1 MFISFEGIEGCG
13 KTTQVELL
21 AEFLSKL
28 GIPYLVTREPGGTQL
43 GKLIRQIL
51 LDPAHSEME
60 PLTELFLYAA
70 DRAQHIAQ
78 VIRPTLKASRWLIC
92 DRFGDATTV
101 YQGYGRDQD
110 LAFIQQLNEMATQG
124 LWPNLSLLL
133 DCPVEIGL
141 DRARQRIMETDVEGR
156 EDRFEQQG
164 IAFHQKVRE
173 GYLELAAQNPERFR
187 VLDGTL
193 AQEQLHQEIIAL
205 LEPYL
210 TEPALRR

>member
-78 VIRPTLKASRWLIC
+78 VIRPTLEASQWLIC

-124 LWPNLSLLL
+124 LWPNLSFLL

-141 DRARQRIMETDVEGR
+141 DRARQRIMENEVEGR
-156 EDRFEQQG
+156 EDRFEQQDM
-164 IAFHQKVRE
+164 AFHQKVRE

-210 TEPALRR
+210 TEQALTR